1 MVGVEV
7 GSPGP
12 AVRLRPYGFAGSALR
27 LNARR
32 CDKPTL
38 YSNDPAPGRLII
50 HYFLSEVRA
59 SPCADLLAL
68 VISCTV
74 GAALISK
81 YHVQFFDLSASVV
94 QLHRTRLRFTY
105 THNHVYR
112 NLVARV
118 VAIIICPVMGH
129 SLASAGLF

>member
-12 AVRLRPYGFAGSALR
+12 AVRFRPDGFVGSALR

-50 HYFLSEVRA
+50 HYFSGGESLPLCEFVSPGYLVHGGVTLIRHLFKFSTLLNAGGSIPSHEIAVYVYSQPCVPHTLFLEVA
-59 SPCADLLAL
+59 SATSY
-68 VISCTV
+68 I
-74 GAALISK
+74 
-81 YHVQFFDLSASVV
+81 
-94 QLHRTRLRFTY
+94 RLGLT
-105 THNHVYR
+105 
-112 NLVARV
+112 
-118 VAIIICPVMGH
+118 
-129 SLASAGLF
+129 AGLF

>member
-12 AVRLRPYGFAGSALR
+12 AVRFRPDGFAGSALR

-32 CDKPTL
+32 CDKPAL

-68 VISCTV
+68 VISCMV
-74 GAALISK
+74 GVALIRHLFKFSTL
-81 YHVQFFDLSASVV
+81 LSAGGSIPSHEIAVYV
-94 QLHRTRLRFTY
+94 YSQPCVPQPGGPCGR
-105 THNHVYR
+105 HNAW
-112 NLVARV
+112 LWL
-118 VAIIICPVMGH
+118 GFF
-129 SLASAGLF
+129 ST

>member
-12 AVRLRPYGFAGSALR
+12 AVRFRPDGFTGSALR

-59 SPCADLLAL
+59 SLWCEFVSPGYL
-68 VISCTV
+68 VH
-74 GAALISK
+74 GWRALIRHLFKFSTLLNAGGSIPSHEIAVCV
-81 YHVQFFDLSASVV
+81 YSQSRVPQPGGPCG
-94 QLHRTRLRFTY
+94 R
-105 THNHVYR
+105 HNAW
-112 NLVARV
+112 LWL
-118 VAIIICPVMGH
+118 GF
-129 SLASAGLF
+129 LF